1 MAEGSIGLKKVTDN
15 SDEWVGRQADRLT
28 NEQTDG
34 WMQIIGFRDGEE
46 HSEAA
51 LLITTL
57 HFWVGLLTV

>member
-1 MAEGSIGLKKVTDN
+1 MGGQAGGQTD
-15 SDEWVGRQADRLT
+15 ERT
-28 NEQTDG
+28 NRWMDG

>member
-1 MAEGSIGLKKVTDN
+1 MGG
-15 SDEWVGRQADRLT
+15 QAGG
-28 NEQTDG
+28 QTDRRTIG